1 MIHCSPPRPRFLA
14 RSLKAT
20 SKFGAAFDQLA
31 DLTCFGVGPAIFYI
45 RHELKV
51 AAWKS
56 AGKINTD
63 ATVSLLTW
71 PPPDSSPNA
80 FFPYIPSPSW
90 LFIFFAGFLY
100 MASSC
105 ARIARELVVH
115 NIGKPEYFVGIPTN
129 LACPI
134 LLLVVYLDFAPKIV
148 VALFVLVLS
157 ALMIMPVEI
166 PKDLGTG
173 LLRKA
178 PAAAPAITGANGA
191 VRREGKEGEGG
202 KLGNKNE

>member
-1 MIHCSPPRPRFLA
+1 M
-14 RSLKAT
+14 
-20 SKFGAAFDQLA
+20 
-31 DLTCFGVGPAIFYI
+31 
-45 RHELKV
+45 
-51 AAWKS
+51 
-56 AGKINTD
+56 
-63 ATVSLLTW
+63 
-71 PPPDSSPNA
+71 
-80 FFPYIPSPSW
+80 
-90 LFIFFAGFLY
+90 
-100 MASSC
+100 
-105 ARIARELVVH
+105 
-115 NIGKPEYFVGIPTN
+115 
-129 LACPI
+129 
-134 LLLVVYLDFAPKIV
+134 VYLDFAPKIV